1 MFTNDFYKTL
11 ALAQKIHNIKY
22 LMEEVRVTFK
32 NDFTI
37 SIDDFTVDAKIGEIS
52 SLPRWIAKLLAV
64 KNYLEIQDT
73 DTSIY
78 ISRAINRERISKPHD
93 LSSIDTDFYVRVND
107 YICSLENTREF
118 ERERENTIIALNS
131 FVASRLE
138 KIVKIAVASP
148 LSGELEKKLSTEEKE
163 LYHLIHD
170 SSSEFKSR
178 VIMKK

>member
-1 MFTNDFYKTL
+1 MLTNDFYKTL
-11 ALAQKIHNIKY
+11 DLAQKIQTIKY

-37 SIDDFTVDAKIGEIS
+37 SIDDLNVDAKMGEIS
-52 SLPRWIAKLLAV
+52 TLPRWIAKLLTV
-64 KNYLEIQDT
+64 KNYLEIRDT
-73 DTSIY
+73 DTSVY

-93 LSSIDTDFYVRVND
+93 LSSIDPDFYVRVND
-107 YICSLENTREF
+107 YICNLNNGREF

-138 KIVKIAVASP
+138 KIVKLAVASP
-148 LSGELEKKLSTEEKE
+148 LSGELEKKLSIEEKE
-163 LYHLIHD
+163 LYNLIHD
-170 SSSEFKSR
+170 SSNEFKSR